1 MFKLLRRE
9 SLLISQTFK
18 IPINSSEDQERIT
31 SHQLS
36 PSNPIKL
43 LYKEQ
48 SESQT
53 EPGLIKMSAILFE
66 AKEKGVM
73 SVVAV

>member
-9 SLLISQTFK
+9 SFLISQTFK

-48 SESQT
+48 SDPKRS
-53 EPGLIKMSAILFE
+53 LA
-66 AKEKGVM
+66 
-73 SVVAV
+73 